1 MRECIYCGRQL
12 EKGEVCTCAMS
23 AAKRRER
30 EAAEK
35 SEPEKADKRT
45 ERERKAQEKAQQKEN
60 KRREKERARE
70 ARKSAYSSSASGG
83 GIAGVFKS
91 VWAHIKSF
99 IMSPVETVMNP
110 GRMGKPEIFILA
122 AMEGIICGLCAF
134 SIITGAARGPLS
146 FLGNVLG
153 FRGMTGYSVLLGWLM
168 SAVSG
173 AIGGL
178 VVFLIYSG
186 IFYLVNR
193 FIFRGF
199 IGYWDFIRR
208 FSFVAMPIAAVGL
221 IGIVLGMFSQH
232 MFFLMLIAGMSG
244 SVVLTYELLRSV
256 WHTKSPAVVM
266 YTMILCIFVFMMILS
281 GIMHVSV

>member
-30 EAAEK
+30 EAAENAETK
-35 SEPEKADKRT
+35 KGDKHAG
-45 ERERKAQEKAQQKEN
+45 REEKAQEKARRKED
-60 KRREKERARE
+60 KRREKERTRE
-70 ARKSAYSSSASGG
+70 ARRSAYSSAAPGG
-83 GIAGVFKS
+83 AAGIFRNIRTL
-91 VWAHIKSF
+91 IKSF

-110 GRMGKPEIFILA
+110 GRMGRAEIFILA
-122 AMEGIICGLCAF
+122 AIEGIISGLCAF

-153 FRGMTGYSVLLGWLM
+153 FRGMAGYSILLGWLM

-178 VVFLIYSG
+178 VIFFIYSG

-199 IGYWDFIRR
+199 IGYWDFVRR
-208 FSFVAMPIAAVGL
+208 FVFVAMPIAAVGL

-232 MFFLMLIAGMSG
+232 MFFLMLIAGMAG

-266 YTMILCIFVFMMILS
+266 YTMILCIFVFMTIIT
-281 GIMHVSV
+281 GIMQVSV